1 MARAVR
7 KAREAR
13 VVWAMA
19 TQLAGNETVEN
30 LWPVWPGMDMGA
42 GDKREG

>member
-1 MARAVR
+1 MARAER
-7 KAREAR
+7 KAREAK

-30 LWPVWPGMDMGA
+30 LWLALSGMDDRG
-42 GDKREG
+42 ENEY